1 MTASTAS
8 LAERRPAVS
17 HARRATG
24 QVAALASM
32 IEEDRPFSE
41 VAQQILAARG
51 SLDSL
56 LVRLVVLELRDCVP
70 GQEARLEVDGLLRTA
85 LGRSAPGRHA
95 LRSMPAASPA

>member
-1 MTASTAS
+1 MTASIAS
-8 LAERRPAVS
+8 LAKRRPAVS

-51 SLDSL
+51 SIDSL
-56 LVRLVVLELRDCVP
+56 LVRLGVLELRAWP
-70 GQEARLEVDGLLRTA
+70 W
-85 LGRSAPGRHA
+85 PY
-95 LRSMPAASPA
+95 